1 MQSGLEEEMGS
12 AAAVFGNKPIQDVHL
27 PQETVM
33 ETFTQA
39 RDEVMNE
46 EQQMVVEFAQVMLQ
60 FGYVALF
67 GAVWPLA
74 ALIAFFNNFAVQRLD
89 MWKFCTFVRRPM
101 AFRMNGIG
109 PLWETILETFAIAGI
124 TNHVFILA
132 VSSRTM
138 VRPSFLPS
146 TRVPTDA
153 RPQQSSKSLGAQTL
167 SENA

>member
-12 AAAVFGNKPIQDVHL
+12 AAAVFGNKPIQDIHL
-27 PQETVM
+27 PQETVT

-39 RDEVMNE
+39 RDEVLNE
-46 EQQMVVEFAQVMLQ
+46 EQQTVVEFAQVMLQ

-67 GAVWPLA
+67 GAVWPLVA
-74 ALIAFFNNFAVQRLD
+74 FIAFFNNFAVQRLD

-138 VRPSFLPS
+138 VRPSSVPS
-146 TRVPTDA
+146 TVFHNA
-153 RPQQSSKSLGAQTL
+153 RPQWSSES
-167 SENA
+167 